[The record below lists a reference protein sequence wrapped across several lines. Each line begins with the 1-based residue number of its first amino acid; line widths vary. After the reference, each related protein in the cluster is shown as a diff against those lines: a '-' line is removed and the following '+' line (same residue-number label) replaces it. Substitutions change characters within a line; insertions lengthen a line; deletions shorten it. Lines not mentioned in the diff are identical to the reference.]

1 MIRQLTLLA
10 GLALLTLGTSAGAA
24 TTITFESFAGGTSFS
39 GSGVTITASGQNILA
54 TASPNGSIG
63 ILADGTPRSEFTA
76 TFDILTNSV
85 SVDLGDFGGDADT
98 IYLDAFDLG
107 DNFLGEA
114 SLLLSASDSSMHTLI
129 FNGAGISY
137 VVFGS
142 DVPSINGSSVYA
154 DNLTF
159 NSPSPVPEPSS
170 WAMMLVGLGALGVHL
185 RRQRRRWQAQVLS
198 T

>member
-1 MIRQLTLLA
+1 MRLHPPSRSAPRRAKRTA
-10 GLALLTLGTSAGAA
+10 GPELR
-24 TTITFESFAGGTSFS
+24 

-63 ILADGTPRSEFTA
+63 ILADGTPRSKFTA

-98 IYLDAFDLG
+98 IYLDAFGLG
-107 DNFLGEA
+107 DDFLGEA
-114 SLLLSASDSSMHTLI
+114 SLLLPASDATMHTLI

-154 DNLTF
+154 DNLTALSGARTEQLGDDAGRVGRARCPPAAAKAEMAGA
-159 NSPSPVPEPSS
+159 SPFDVIF
-170 WAMMLVGLGALGVHL
+170 G
-185 RRQRRRWQAQVLS
+185 
-198 T
+198 